1 MMPRFGV
8 CFIIINVIIT
18 RRNNIMAMLIITA
31 MIMVIILTPLEWMG
45 VEVTVGNV
53 FLFQLQIRAFWGSMV
68 GYGKL

>member
-31 MIMVIILTPLEWMG
+31 MIMVIILTALGRG
-45 VEVTVGNV
+45 VTEI
-53 FLFQLQIRAFWGSMV
+53 QLKAFWGNMV